1 MKKIPTPGRSTS
13 DSLWLTKLLASVGDG
28 LITYDENGT
37 IEAFEG
43 AASAIFGYS
52 AEEIIG
58 SSVHRL
64 MPAGLRA
71 AHDREMKRYL
81 SGGQAQ
87 IIGRR
92 YLEFPGLRN
101 DGTTFRLE
109 LAIAESATAPKRL
122 FVALVRD
129 ISVRKQV
136 KAALSAKKERLR
148 VMRGSIGDAVITADV
163 SGHLTYMNAVAEA
176 MTGWRCVEALGRPV
190 ASILRLQ
197 DPGAALPMQLQDPEK
212 ANEARDSVL
221 TNRGGQSYVINT
233 TAGRLRDRDGHVV
246 GTAIVFRDVSEARQL
261 ADMMVHQVA
270 RDALTGMV
278 NRLECERRLNSA
290 LLSSKAE
297 PRDCSV
303 LFLDL
308 DQFKLVNDSAGS
320 QACDE
325 LLRLLATML
334 RAKLRMGDT
343 LARVGGDEFAVLLD
357 SCPAEPALR
366 IASMLR
372 QSVRAFKFVW
382 QGKTYP
388 IKVSVGVV
396 TFCNEGLS
404 AGDVMR
410 LADAACYEAKAMGGN
425 QVHVYAKEIPNREPL
440 GR

>member
-1 MKKIPTPGRSTS
+1 MKKARTPGRSTS
-13 DSLWLTKLLASVGDG
+13 DSLGLNALLASVGDG

-37 IEAFEG
+37 IQAFEG
-43 AASAIFGYS
+43 AASAIFGYT

-58 SSVHRL
+58 SSVQRL

-87 IIGRR
+87 IIGKR
-92 YLEFPGLRN
+92 YLEFPGLN
-101 DGTTFRLE
+101 KDGTTFRLE
-109 LAIAESATAPKRL
+109 LAIAESTITPKRL
-122 FVALVRD
+122 FVAVVRD
-129 ISVRKQV
+129 ISVRKQAQ
-136 KAALSAKKERLR
+136 AALSAKKERLR

-163 SGHLTYMNAVAEA
+163 SGHLTYMNSVAEA

-197 DPGAALPMQLQDPEK
+197 SSPGTDDDPSAMLSQDPEVTS
-212 ANEARDSVL
+212 AASEAVL
-221 TNRGGQSYVINT
+221 VHRGGERFVVRKS
-233 TAGRLRDRDGHVV
+233 AARLRDKDGH
-246 GTAIVFRDVSEARQL
+246 GIGMALVFRDVTQARQL
-261 ADMMVHQVA
+261 ADMVAHQVA
-270 RDALTGMV
+270 RDPVTGMV
-278 NRLECERRLNSA
+278 NRLEFERRLNSA
-290 LLSSKAE
+290 LLSSRAE

-308 DQFKLVNDSAGS
+308 DQFKLVNDGAGS
-320 QACDE
+320 EGGDE
-325 LLRLLATML
+325 ML
-334 RAKLRMGDT
+334 RALAGMLRPKLRMGDT

-372 QSVRAFKFVW
+372 QLVRAFKFVF

-404 AGDVMR
+404 AGDVIR

-425 QVHVYAKEIPNREPL
+425 QVHVYAKEIPK
-440 GR
+440 